1 MTMERKTTFMMAKT
15 YLDNFDFDSLNEEI
29 IEDVTV
35 KLRRTQVRSL
45 GNTGVHYFHHKQIYV
60 YVQRAKPLPILSKG
74 KRNLDDINEC
84 LLLYDPV
91 SKKWCINEV
100 DVGTNNDHIL
110 CSLVS
115 SAYGNKDV
123 SSTFMNNDDVE
134 LSTPV
139 MGTQTFSMSKVP
151 VVVGITVGA
160 QNNTGMSMPIQDVR
174 GGSRANLLILAGF
187 ICGGGGDRITEAVD
201 LFVGE

>member
-1 MTMERKTTFMMAKT
+1 MRAGKSTFLK
-15 YLDNFDFDSLNEEI
+15 EI
-29 IEDVTV
+29 LYEAIQESITSTLSRFMSMYASESMLPDW
-35 KLRRTQVRSL
+35 
-45 GNTGVHYFHHKQIYV
+45 
-60 YVQRAKPLPILSKG
+60 VQRAKPLSILSLG

-84 LLLYDPV
+84 LFLHDHV
-91 SKKWCINEV
+91 SKKRCINEV
-100 DVGTNNDHIL
+100 DIGTNNDHSL
-110 CSLVS
+110 RSLVN

-151 VVVGITVGA
+151 VVVRITVGA

-174 GGSRANLLILAGF
+174 GGSM
-187 ICGGGGDRITEAVD
+187 T
-201 LFVGE
+201 

>member
-1 MTMERKTTFMMAKT
+1 AIQESITSTISRFMSMYASESMLPDWVGKANQQRERK
-15 YLDNFDFDSLNEEI
+15 
-29 IEDVTV
+29 
-35 KLRRTQVRSL
+35 
-45 GNTGVHYFHHKQIYV
+45 
-60 YVQRAKPLPILSKG
+60 VQRAKPLPILSKG

-174 GGSRANLLILAGF
+174 GVSRANLLILAGF